1 MYKGFVGEKMIAVKQ
16 LKLYSPRLA
25 SSLIDA
31 YEGLFELSHGNV
43 VKVLEI
49 YPKEEQ
55 IIIKYHIAKRSG
67 GVKPW

>member
-1 MYKGFVGEKMIAVKQ
+1 MYKGFVGEKMIAVEQ

-31 YEGLFELSHGNV
+31 YENLFELSHGNV
-43 VKVLEI
+43 KVLEI
-49 YPKEEQ
+49 CPKEEH
-55 IIIKYHIAKRSG
+55 IMMKYHIAKMYG